1 MTMIDIARD
10 GDEFSILCQG
20 HAGYADPGNDIVCAA
35 ISILLQTLVVFMENE
50 EFDFKYKLSSG
61 YAWIY
66 GKDCTE
72 AFMLVKTG
80 LELIESNY
88 PQFVSIT
95 KGCTIFIDT
104 DCD

>member
-10 GDEFSILCQG
+10 GAEFSILCQG
-20 HAGYADPGNDIVCAA
+20 HAGYADAGNDIVCAA
-35 ISILLQTLVVFMENE
+35 VSTLVQTLIAYMDSHDMTCKYVV
-50 EFDFKYKLSSG
+50 KPG

-66 GKDCTE
+66 GKECIE
-72 AFMLVKTG
+72 AFMCIKTG

-88 PQFVSIT
+88 PQHVSIT

-104 DCD
+104 DCV

>member
-1 MTMIDIARD
+1 MTMIDIAKD
-10 GDEFSILCQG
+10 GAEFSILCQG
-20 HAGYADPGNDIVCAA
+20 HAGYADAGNDIVCSA
-35 ISILLQTLVVFMENE
+35 ISMLIQALIAFMENE
-50 EFDFKYKLSSG
+50 DFECKYKINNG
-61 YAWIY
+61 YAWVY

-80 LELIESNY
+80 LELLESNY

-104 DCD
+104 ECV